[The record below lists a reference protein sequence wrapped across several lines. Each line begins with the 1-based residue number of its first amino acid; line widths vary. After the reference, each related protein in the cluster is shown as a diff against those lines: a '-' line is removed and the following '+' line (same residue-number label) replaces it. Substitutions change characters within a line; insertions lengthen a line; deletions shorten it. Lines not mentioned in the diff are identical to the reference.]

1 MYILKKLFI
10 ICYYRNR
17 GCGVGLHSKLFI
29 GFVLLACIVEPGY
42 VHTICFPEFLSLAM
56 PLCIHIS
63 YRFDVLQ
70 VVFLLSRI
78 MVFFF
83 KQDTFTYA
91 LSLSW
96 LCIVFD

>member
-29 GFVLLACIVEPGY
+29 GFVLLVCIVEHGY
-42 VHTICFPEFLSLAM
+42 VHTICFPEILSLAM

-70 VVFLLSRI
+70 VVFY
-78 MVFFF
+78 F
-83 KQDTFTYA
+83 QE
-91 LSLSW
+91 
-96 LCIVFD
+96 